1 MLVESVERVSGGVE
15 AATVALQVVEEEE
28 GRLGLV
34 PRRDLQLRRTP
45 RELVQP
51 EGLEGVRHVEGS
63 RGDPLAGG
71 RQREPLLPHVD
82 RARAVSRFEEV
93 AREARPPHE
102 FVGLRRDPLPE
113 GRDHLVLAACLP
125 IHLEETSALVLRE
138 DLRALRLDHL
148 DGVAGGPGL
157 PQELDPR
164 APRLGGE
171 ALALGGEALEQRG
184 EAAVSAV
191 GLGQQ
196 RQSVAPLARHGREMH
211 GAPRRAL
218 GPRPVLGAQGPLGHS
233 ELTAGRGLDPALALR
248 DLRLGREEIGDDVEI
263 RGVPRAAEQG
273 EHDRAAIAQLDRSA
287 LLPRE
292 VGEGV
297 LLLLASGLHGHQRH
311 AQPQLGLD
319 LLVEAAGLDE
329 RAVGLEGLVRAAVRV
344 EQARVGQARVEV
356 AGVLRE
362 LGEGVGGRREIA
374 EAPGEQASEPAR
386 GAADGRIRRA
396 RGDAREVAV
405 REPEIAVGR
414 DDRVEDRGRRGP
426 HLGRAG
432 PALHQRVDERRG
444 SRIEPL
450 RRLRVR
456 FGRRLLNGRGQRTE
470 GDGNGE
476 EQLEEKH
483 GRTRRRLAS
492 GPPC

>member
-1 MLVESVERVSGGVE
+1 MLIEPVEHVASGVE
-15 AATVALQVVEEEE
+15 AAAVALEVVEEEE

-34 PRRDLQLRRTP
+34 PGRDLQLRRAT
-45 RELVQP
+45 REVVQP
-51 EGLEGVRHVEGS
+51 EGLEGIRHVEGS

-82 RARAVSRFEEV
+82 RARAVPRLEEV
-93 AREARPPHE
+93 AREARAPDE
-102 FVGLRRDPLPE
+102 LVGLRRDPLPE
-113 GRDHLVLAACLP
+113 GRDHVVLAACLP
-125 IHLEETSALVLRE
+125 IHLEETPALVLRE

-171 ALALGGEALEQRG
+171 ASRS
-184 EAAVSAV
+184 AAKRSSSAARLPSAV

-211 GAPRRAL
+211 GAPRGPAPAPSPRRA
-218 GPRPVLGAQGPLGHS
+218 GPTRPPGAHRWP
-233 ELTAGRGLDPALALR
+233 RLDPALAPEISAR
-248 DLRLGREEIGDDVEI
+248 PEEIGDDVEI
-263 RGVPRAAEQG
+263 RGVPGRPSRAST
-273 EHDRAAIAQLDRSA
+273 IAQRLRSSTGRPSSRA
-287 LLPRE
+287 KSAR
-292 VGEGV
+292 
-297 LLLLASGLHGHQRH
+297 ASFCSSPPDSMDISAMRSRSWDSTCSSR
-311 AQPQLGLD
+311 P
-319 LLVEAAGLDE
+319 AGLDE

-396 RGDAREVAV
+396 RDDAREVAV

-426 HLGRAG
+426 HRLGLPGPRCTSASMSAAG
-432 PALHQRVDERRG
+432 RG
-444 SRIEPL
+444 SSRSGASA
-450 RRLRVR
+450 
-456 FGRRLLNGRGQRTE
+456 FG
-470 GDGNGE
+470 
-476 EQLEEKH
+476 
-483 GRTRRRLAS
+483 S
-492 GPPC
+492 GAGS